1 MTSRLAPETRR
12 CVLHVGSPK
21 TGTTYLQSVLWGSRD
36 GLREQGFRL
45 PLRSLEDHFFLTLA
59 LRGRLDAAVDP
70 PQALVV
76 LDRLRKDVAM
86 PGSEHLLVSHEL
98 LAPVE
103 QERVDA
109 FLDLFTDFEVH
120 VLITARDLARQ
131 VPSEWQQHVKTR
143 SNVTYQAFVERVVER
158 QAQHFWS
165 VQDVASVAQRW
176 GSRLPPDRVHIVT
189 VPPAGAP
196 ADLLLTRFCSA
207 VGLDPS
213 GLSRD
218 QSATNDS
225 MGYVQ
230 TELLRRINLA
240 LADRFPNPRQG
251 YNRTVKFW
259 FAERVLA
266 EQPAKQRLVLPPERW
281 DWCRAVSREIVE
293 RIEQAGYDVVGDL
306 SDLIP
311 AEPHADEPMHTPSNA
326 DVADAAI
333 EAIISMLEE
342 RNQSTRG
349 AAIPS
354 QRTVARFRESASR
367 VARRWRG

>member
-1 MTSRLAPETRR
+1 M
-12 CVLHVGSPK
+12 GSPK

-45 PLRSLEDHFFLTLA
+45 PLRSLEDHYFLTLA

-70 PQALVV
+70 PQAFVV
-76 LDRLRKDVAM
+76 LDRLRRDVAI
-86 PGSEHLLVSHEL
+86 PGPEHLLVSHEL

-109 FLDLFTDFEVH
+109 FLDLFADFEVH
-120 VLITARDLARQ
+120 VLVTARDLARQ

-143 SNVTYQAFVERVVER
+143 SNVTYQAFVERVVQR
-158 QAQHFWS
+158 KARHFWS

-176 GSRLPPDRVHIVT
+176 GGRLPPDRVHVVT

-196 ADLLLTRFCSA
+196 LDVLLTRFCSA

-213 GLSRD
+213 GLRRD
-218 QSATNDS
+218 QAATNDS
-225 MGYVQ
+225 MGYEQ
-230 TELLRRINLA
+230 TELLRRVNLA
-240 LADRFPNPRQG
+240 LGDRLPNPRQG
-251 YNRTVKFW
+251 YNSTVKFW
-259 FAERVLA
+259 FAEAVLA
-266 EQPAKQRLVLPPERW
+266 QQPVKQRLALPPERW

-293 RIEQAGYDVVGDL
+293 QIEQAGYDVVGDL
-306 SDLIP
+306 ADLIP
-311 AEPHADEPMHTPSNA
+311 QQPRTVGALHTPSDA
-326 DVADAAI
+326 DVAAVAV
-333 EAIISMLEE
+333 EAIVSMLDE
-342 RNQSTRG
+342 RNQSRRG

-354 QRTVARFRESASR
+354 QRTVARLRESASR